1 MSGQGTVPEIDESAS
16 DGFDASTFVFSP
28 PSATA
33 PSPRELSQRRRVF
46 VAVLVA
52 HAFALIALLLPMSR
66 DADPVDPGL
75 RVEFITIPAT
85 QHPTPPSPMPARVRP
100 PPEAPPQPPRPVR
113 PRNAALQAVEIAP
126 RAAAPSPA
134 EAPAASTQPAGAA
147 HLFDDNGNIVLPEG
161 AFEALQKNISDDRVF
176 DYQIAGLAK
185 AKTAFDRRA
194 PLVYEP
200 SRFEADMRPT
210 QDMLT
215 ELLNRAVTAST
226 LEISIPIPGDQY
238 RRIECKV
245 VVLAMGG
252 GCGMTGFTGFVEEDD
267 PDTLNPEEEA
277 QCAAWWEKIT
287 TTGQQDAWLQTRAL
301 YDANCRKPPER

>member
-1 MSGQGTVPEIDESAS
+1 M
-16 DGFDASTFVFSP
+16 
-28 PSATA
+28 A
-33 PSPRELSQRRRVF
+33 PSPHELSQRRRVF

-52 HAFALIALLLPMSR
+52 HAFALVALLLPISR
-66 DADPVDPGL
+66 DADRVDPGL

-85 QHPTPPSPMPARVRP
+85 QPPMPPSPMPSRARTPR
-100 PPEAPPQPPRPVR
+100 EALSQPPRAAR
-113 PRNAALQAVEIAP
+113 QRNAALQAVEVAP
-126 RAAAPSPA
+126 PSAAPSAA
-134 EAPAASTQPAGAA
+134 EAPEVSAQPTGAA
-147 HLFDDNGNIVLPEG
+147 RLFDDNGNIVLPDG
-161 AFEALQKNISDDRVF
+161 AFEALQKNIGDDRVF

-200 SRFEADMRPT
+200 SRFEAGMRPT

-215 ELLNRAVTAST
+215 ELLTRAVKAST
-226 LEISIPIPGDQY
+226 LDISIPIPGDQY